1 MRHRLLLVDDH
12 PILTDGLK
20 MIFKDSSKFEVVM
33 AVPTGNHALA
43 LLKTQPI
50 DVLVVDYSLP
60 DMNGIELIRRVRAAC
75 PAAKIVMLTMHDDGQ
90 VIKDAISA
98 GADGYILKRN
108 TMSELTVALETVMNG
123 QPYMSPEASQKLFR
137 LAREEEN
144 YEPLTDHEIEV
155 KGLIIKELT
164 NKEIAAQL
172 FISDRTV
179 EVHRKNLLRK
189 TKCNSTVGLIKYAF
203 AQNMV

>member
-1 MRHRLLLVDDH
+1 MRHRVLLVDDH

-20 MIFKDSSKFEVVM
+20 MIFKDSNQFEVVM
-33 AVPTGNHALA
+33 AVPTGSHALA
-43 LLKTQPI
+43 FLKTQTV

-60 DMNGIELIRRVRAAC
+60 DINGIELIRRVRAAC
-75 PAAKIVMLTMHDDGQ
+75 TATKIVMLTMHDDAQ

-98 GADGYILKRN
+98 GADGYILKRSA
-108 TMSELTVALETVMNG
+108 MSELVAALESIMKG

-137 LAREEEN
+137 LAREEET
-144 YEPLTDHEIEV
+144 YEPLTDREIEV
-155 KGLIIKELT
+155 MRLIIKELT
-164 NKEIAAQL
+164 NKEIAAKL

>member
-1 MRHRLLLVDDH
+1 
-12 PILTDGLK
+12 
-20 MIFKDSSKFEVVM
+20 
-33 AVPTGNHALA
+33 
-43 LLKTQPI
+43 LKTLPI
-50 DVLVVDYSLP
+50 DVLVVDDSLP
-60 DMNGIELIRRVRAAC
+60 DLKGIELLPRVRAAC
-75 PAAKIVMLTMHDDGQ
+75 RAARLVMLTMPDFGQ
-90 VIKDAISA
+90 VIKDPISA
-98 GADGYILKRN
+98 GADGYILNRN

-123 QPYMSPEASQKLFR
+123 QPYMSPEASQELFR

-144 YEPLTDHEIEV
+144 YEPLTDREIEV
-155 KGLIIKELT
+155 MGLIIKELT
-164 NKEIAAQL
+164 NKEIAAQV